1 MANQTSSIRTGAA
14 SSRAPSSPAVKA
26 EGIQISM
33 DGRGRALDNI
43 FAERLWRSVKYED
56 IYLHDHSTVA
66 AVIAGLKAYFE
77 SYNVK
82 RQHQSLDYQTRR
94 KFTKGRQPEVSEP
107 MRAMIA
113 RLNANACVQKVRERT
128 EKRSGMI
135 TEAILSIATVSSA
148 GGPG

>member
-14 SSRAPSSPAVKA
+14 SSRTPSSPAVKA
-26 EGIQISM
+26 EGIQTSM

-77 SYNVK
+77 FYNVK

-107 MRAMIA
+107 YA
-113 RLNANACVQKVRERT
+113 RHDRSSKRECVRQKSARRT
-128 EKRSGMI
+128 EKRSGRI